1 MAKRTIIPILT
12 ALIALLLVST
22 QATNPGIRLR
32 ITDKGLQYG
41 KSRHFRLQ
49 NLLFYTGNFND
60 LSLLFNLVRSG
71 I

>member
-49 NLLFYTGNFND
+49 NILFYTGNFND
-60 LSLLFNLVRSG
+60 FSLLINLVRSD

>member
-49 NLLFYTGNFND
+49 NILFYTGNFND
-60 LSLLFNLVRSG
+60 LSLLINLVRSD